1 MKAML
6 RWFAGVSALGLS
18 AAAFAQSSAVV
29 NPEYEELRETLDGSL
44 GGATQGQLSVERIRP
59 SAMDGMLEVT
69 LNSGEVLFTD
79 PDGEFM
85 LTGDLLRTG
94 PQGFVN
100 LSAETRKEQN
110 AERVAAVPDEEVITF
125 SPEGEVRATISVFTD
140 VDCTFCRRLHG
151 DMDEILDHGI
161 KVRYLAYPRGGTSAG
176 SYGKM
181 LSVWC
186 SDDRQRALTQA
197 KHGQNVPERDCDNP
211 VLKHYELGNQIG
223 ITGTPA
229 IVLPDGTVV
238 PGYADLDRLTDLVFD
253 Q

>member
-6 RWFAGVSALGLS
+6 RWFAGICALGLS
-18 AAAFAQSSAVV
+18 AAAFAQSSAVD
-29 NPEYEELRETLDGSL
+29 NPGYEALRDTLNRSL
-44 GGATQGQLSVERIRP
+44 GGATQGQLSVQRIRP
-59 SAMDGMLEVT
+59 SPMEGMLEVT
-69 LNSGEVLFTD
+69 LNSGEVLLTD

-85 LTGDLLRTG
+85 LTGDLLRTS

-100 LSAETRKEQN
+100 LSARTRQQQN
-110 AERVAAVPDEEVITF
+110 AERVAAIPEEEVISFT
-125 SPEGEVRATISVFTD
+125 PDGEVRATISVFTD

-151 DMDEILDHGI
+151 DIDEILEHGI
-161 KVRYLAYPRGGTSAG
+161 KVRYLAYPRGGTSAD

-186 SDDRQRALTQA
+186 ADDRQRALTQA

-211 VLKHYELGNQIG
+211 VLKHYELGNRLG

-238 PGYADLDRLTDLVFD
+238 PGYVDVDRLTTMVFG

>member
-18 AAAFAQSSAVV
+18 AVAFAQSSAVE
-29 NPEYEELRETLDGSL
+29 NPEYDALRETLDSSL

-59 SAMDGMLEVT
+59 SPMEGLMEVT

-79 PDGEFM
+79 PDGDFM
-85 LTGDLLRTG
+85 LTGDMLRTG
-94 PQGFVN
+94 PEGFVN
-100 LSAETRKEQN
+100 LSAETRKEQSI
-110 AERVAAVPDEEVITF
+110 ERVAAVPDEEVITF
-125 SPEGEVRATISVFTD
+125 SPDGEVRATISVFTD

-151 DMDEILDHGI
+151 DMDDILELGI
-161 KVRYLAYPRGGTSAG
+161 EVRYLAYPRGGTSAD

-186 SDDRQRALTQA
+186 ADDRQRALTQA

-211 VLKHYELGNQIG
+211 VLEHYELGNQLG
-223 ITGTPA
+223 ISGTPA

-238 PGYADLDRLTDLVFD
+238 PGYVDVDRLTTLVFGE
-253 Q
+253 

>member
-18 AAAFAQSSAVV
+18 AAVFAQSSAVV
-29 NPEYEELRETLDGSL
+29 NPEYEALRDTLDSSL
-44 GGATQGQLSVERIRP
+44 GGATRGQLSVQRIRP

-85 LTGDLLRTG
+85 LTGDLLRTNA
-94 PQGFVN
+94 QGFVN

-110 AERVAAVPDEEVITF
+110 IARVAAVPDEEVITF
-125 SPEGEVRATISVFTD
+125 SPDGDVRATISVFTD

-151 DMDEILDHGI
+151 DMDEILGHGI
-161 KVRYLAYPRGGTSAG
+161 EVRYLAYPRGGTSAA

-186 SDDRQRALTQA
+186 SDDRKRALTQA
-197 KHGQNVPERDCDNP
+197 KNDQNLPERNCDNP
-211 VLKHYELGNQIG
+211 VLKHYELGNQVG
-223 ITGTPA
+223 ISGTPA
-229 IVLPDGTVV
+229 IILQDGTVV
-238 PGYADLDRLTDLVFD
+238 PGYAGLDRLTSLVFG